1 MVSVHHRYAT
11 AGGRTVFYRE
21 SGDPRAQAFRAD
33 LPAAEVHL
41 LDGGHFLLE
50 SELAPVAALMREFLA
65 RTRQPSR
72 GVG

>member
-1 MVSVHHRYAT
+1 MPLLAVWGRNDQIFGP
-11 AGGRTVFYRE
+11 AG
-21 SGDPRAQAFRAD
+21 AQACRAD
-33 LPAAEVHL
+33 LPAAEVQL